1 MFVDLANYANLD
13 KVGNKA
19 KSLMHLKNNGF
30 WVPDGFV
37 LDGDVYDEIIKENRL
52 DIKINKLCFDI
63 NKENVK
69 EISFSIL
76 KLFDE
81 VKIPPN
87 IVSEISKLIKNKK
100 YAVRSSGF
108 KEDLADFAFAGQYS
122 TFLNV
127 EGINDV
133 SSAIIGCYKSMY
145 EERALSYLL
154 DNGWILKI

>member
-81 VKIPPN
+81 VKIPQ
-87 IVSEISKLIKNKK
+87 ILYLK
-100 YAVRSSGF
+100 YQN
-108 KEDLADFAFAGQYS
+108 L
-122 TFLNV
+122 
-127 EGINDV
+127 
-133 SSAIIGCYKSMY
+133 
-145 EERALSYLL
+145 
-154 DNGWILKI
+154 LKIKICSKKQWI